1 MAYLLAIPVIYYGT
15 SHLANKLLDISS
27 SFVLDNEVLHDD
39 SKAILT
45 AAVTILK
52 KYQDMD
58 NEHPAFQNKCLVEEG
73 VDSLQY
79 ASSSTEN
86 KWFKRNYH
94 AENILLERLQNDLER
109 RLRLFML
116 VVNMEQKK

>member
-27 SFVLDNEVLHDD
+27 SYVLDNEVLHDD

-52 KYQDMD
+52 KYEDLGD
-58 NEHPAFQNKCLVEEG
+58 EHPAFASKCLVEEG
-73 VDSLQY
+73 VDSLEY
-79 ASSSTEN
+79 ASKTTSTKWYQKNYSSEN
-86 KWFKRNYH
+86 
-94 AENILLERLQNDLER
+94 ALLQRLQNDLER

-116 VVNMEQKK
+116 VVKQN

>member
-15 SHLANKLLDISS
+15 SHVANKLLDMSS
-27 SFVLDNEVLHDD
+27 NYVLQNEVLHDD

-45 AAVTILK
+45 AAMSILK

-58 NEHPAFQNKCLVEEG
+58 EEHPAFDSKCLVEEG
-73 VDSLQY
+73 ADSLQY
-79 ASSSTEN
+79 ASKTTAS
-86 KWFKRNYH
+86 KWYKRNYH
-94 AENILLERLQNDLER
+94 AENALLQRLQDDLER

-116 VVNMEQKK
+116 VVNEN